1 MFCMMQ
7 LDVIWA
13 TKKLGFKRLL
23 VSDHHSVKRT
33 DFGREV

>member
-13 TKKLGFKRLL
+13 TKELGFKRLSVYFYL
-23 VSDHHSVKRT
+23 IVHSV
-33 DFGREV
+33 DVY

>member
-13 TKKLGFKRLL
+13 TKELGFKRL
-23 VSDHHSVKRT
+23 SVNKT
-33 DFGREV
+33 DFGRQV